1 LPCLAVPCWLLLCCC
16 CCCCRLIVRNR
27 FGMRLRLSV
36 RRDVQGT
43 TRQLEEKNVVFG
55 KVPTRLP
62 HSCMCMCAR
71 VYRRALVTTWPRATL
86 CSRASSRHSGTAET
100 TPHFNLQRT
109 TLHKAT
115 AEAKGVGRPSVMRR
129 S

>member
-71 VYRRALVTTWPRATL
+71 VYP
-86 CSRASSRHSGTAET
+86 E
-100 TPHFNLQRT
+100 P
-109 TLHKAT
+109 
-115 AEAKGVGRPSVMRR
+115 
-129 S
+129 